1 MSVASAY
8 AQTASALAVHAAR
21 YDASLMAVFLVATI
35 GMLVSTL
42 VTLVKPQ
49 WFMG

>member
-8 AQTASALAVHAAR
+8 AQTAPVASTNTDR
-21 YDASLMAVFLVATI
+21 YDPSLMAVFLIATI

-42 VTLVKPQ
+42 VTIVNPQ